1 MAMRTMFVIFF
12 SAFFTI
18 ALIAGS
24 YVVFNHYV
32 NFNTVSP
39 IGFIGGPTPTPTVKP
54 LEKYEILNLAARPPQ
69 VSQIVFDEPV
79 ATTTAYTK
87 YPFYYQTNGKKVT
100 GLATIPSSVL
110 SSKSSPTTLIPPA
123 SGKLPVIV
131 QFRGYVDP
139 TQYSPGVGTSR
150 SAEVYATN
158 GFVSLA
164 PDFLG
169 YGDSNKAADD
179 PFENRFET
187 YTTAMDLISSVPTI
201 PFVDATRM
209 GIWGHS
215 NGGHI
220 AITVSEILNKPYPMT
235 LWAPVTKYFPY
246 SILYYMDEA
255 DDKGKGLR
263 KVLAKFE
270 ADYDVDKFTLTNYLD
285 RLVGP
290 IQFHQ
295 GTADDAV
302 PLAWSNDFVDKVK
315 KLDKDITYYTYPGA
329 DHNMLGS
336 WNTVVERDVA
346 FFKEKLK

>member
-1 MAMRTMFVIFF
+1 
-12 SAFFTI
+12 
-18 ALIAGS
+18 
-24 YVVFNHYV
+24 
-32 NFNTVSP
+32 
-39 IGFIGGPTPTPTVKP
+39 
-54 LEKYEILNLAARPPQ
+54 
-69 VSQIVFDEPV
+69 
-79 ATTTAYTK
+79 
-87 YPFYYQTNGKKVT
+87 
-100 GLATIPSSVL
+100 
-110 SSKSSPTTLIPPA
+110 
-123 SGKLPVIV
+123 
-131 QFRGYVDP
+131 
-139 TQYSPGVGTSR
+139 
-150 SAEVYATN
+150 
-158 GFVSLA
+158 
-164 PDFLG
+164 
-169 YGDSNKAADD
+169 
-179 PFENRFET
+179 
-187 YTTAMDLISSVPTI
+187 
-201 PFVDATRM
+201 
-209 GIWGHS
+209 
-215 NGGHI
+215 
-220 AITVSEILNKPYPMT
+220 MT